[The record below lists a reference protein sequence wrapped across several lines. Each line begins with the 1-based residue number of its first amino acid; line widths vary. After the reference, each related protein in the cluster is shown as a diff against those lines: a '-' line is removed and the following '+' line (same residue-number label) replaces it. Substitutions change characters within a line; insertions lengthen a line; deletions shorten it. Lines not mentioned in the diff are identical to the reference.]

1 MNVIRNQTNQTP
13 TLMNYQKFDRYEV
26 LNTVELMKA
35 HSTLIS
41 DVMDYQMENEISDFD
56 FINELYGIYDGYLYT
71 SILMRGMN
79 YPSDIYERVLD
90 TYRLIN
96 EFIESKLMEDEEYR
110 TQL

>member
-1 MNVIRNQTNQTP
+1 
-13 TLMNYQKFDRYEV
+13 MNYQKFDRHEV
-26 LNTVELMKA
+26 LNTVELMKD
-35 HSTLIS
+35 HSTLIR
-41 DVMDYQMENEISDFD
+41 DVETYQMENEISDFD

-96 EFIESKLMEDEEYR
+96 EFIESKLMENLEYGN
-110 TQL
+110 

>member
-1 MNVIRNQTNQTP
+1 
-13 TLMNYQKFDRYEV
+13 MNYQKFDRYEV

-35 HSTLIS
+35 HSTLIR
-41 DVMDYQMENEISDFD
+41 DVETYQMENEISDFD

-96 EFIESKLMEDEEYR
+96 EFIESKLMENLEYGN
-110 TQL
+110 

>member
-1 MNVIRNQTNQTP
+1 
-13 TLMNYQKFDRYEV
+13 MNYQKFDRYEV

-35 HSTLIS
+35 HSTLIR
-41 DVMDYQMENEISDFD
+41 DVETYQMENEISDFD

-90 TYRLIN
+90 TYRLIS
-96 EFIESKLMEDEEYR
+96 EFIDSKLMENEEYR
-110 TQL
+110 NQI

>member
-1 MNVIRNQTNQTP
+1 
-13 TLMNYQKFDRYEV
+13 MNYQKFDRYEV
-26 LNTVELMKA
+26 LNTVELMKD
-35 HSTLIS
+35 HLTLIR
-41 DVMDYQMENEISDFD
+41 DVETYQMENEISDFD

-96 EFIESKLMEDEEYR
+96 EFIESKLMENLEYGN
-110 TQL
+110 

>member
-1 MNVIRNQTNQTP
+1 
-13 TLMNYQKFDRYEV
+13 MNYQKFDRYEV

-35 HSTLIS
+35 HQTLIR
-41 DVMDYQMENEISDFD
+41 DVETYQMENEISDFD

-90 TYRLIN
+90 TYRMID
-96 EFIESKLMEDEEYR
+96 EFIESKLMETEEYR
-110 TQL
+110 NQI

>member
-1 MNVIRNQTNQTP
+1 
-13 TLMNYQKFDRYEV
+13 MNYQKFDRYEV

-35 HSTLIS
+35 HSTLIR
-41 DVMDYQMENEISDFD
+41 DVETYQMENEISDFD

-90 TYRLIN
+90 TYRLIS
-96 EFIESKLMEDEEYR
+96 EFIDSKLMENEEYGN
-110 TQL
+110 QI

>member
-1 MNVIRNQTNQTP
+1 
-13 TLMNYQKFDRYEV
+13 MNYRKFDRHEV

-35 HSTLIS
+35 HSTLIR
-41 DVMDYQMENEISDFD
+41 DVETYQMENEISDFD
-56 FINELYGIYDGYLYT
+56 FINELFGIYDGYLYT

-96 EFIESKLMEDEEYR
+96 EFIESKLMENLEYGN
-110 TQL
+110 